1 MNKENR
7 IFVLGFFWA
16 LLGGFV
22 AALRVHDMINGTWE
36 HIWYE
41 YVFLV
46 AGTTSC
52 LNGLR
57 MLKSVTE
64 GGQEDKTSD

>member
-1 MNKENR
+1 MSKENR

-16 LLGGFV
+16 FIGGFV
-22 AALRVHDMINGTWE
+22 AAIRVHDIINGTWE

-46 AGTTSC
+46 AGIMSC
-52 LNGLR
+52 SSGLR
-57 MLKSVTE
+57 MLKSVTKE
-64 GGQEDKTSD
+64 G